1 MGTTVP
7 IKSKGKLTE
16 FRNYYRDAEY
26 KPRNY
31 ALIVLGLN
39 SALRIGDMLALRWR
53 DVYCGRE
60 GSGGTGNQSCLG
72 KGADHCTGKGRYREH
87 LTLIEKKTGKE
98 NMIALNNSSQEA
110 LEFYR
115 ETLDVFDAEAYIFA
129 SQKAPYNGITRSQA
143 FRIIRKAALSCGLD
157 DRISC
162 HSLRKTFGYHAWKNG
177 FPPALL
183 MNIYN
188 HSSYDVTKK
197 YLCIDQIERD
207 EVYLKT
213 FL

>member
-1 MGTTVP
+1 MGTTIP
-7 IKSKGKLTE
+7 IKSKGKLE
-16 FRNYYRDAEY
+16 QFRNYYRNIDY
-26 KPRNY
+26 NPRNY

-39 SALRIGDMLALRWR
+39 SALRIGDILSLRWN
-53 DVYCGRE
+53 DVYSIQKR
-60 GSGGTGNQSCLG
+60 
-72 KGADHCTGKGRYREH
+72 KYREH
-87 LTLIEKKTGKE
+87 ISIIEKKTRKK
-98 NMIALNNSSQEA
+98 NVLAINTSLREA

-115 ETLDVFDAEAYIFA
+115 RSLNAYEEDTFIFI
-129 SQKAPYNGITRSQA
+129 SHKSPHENISRSQA
-143 FRIIRKAALSCGLD
+143 YRIIKKAAESCGLD
-157 DRISC
+157 HHVSC

-188 HSSYDVTKK
+188 HSSYDITKR
-197 YLCIDQIERD
+197 YLCIDQMEKD

>member
-26 KPRNY
+26 HPRNY

-53 DVYCGRE
+53 DVYRGE
-60 GSGGTGNQSCLG
+60 GNCRGGGEG
-72 KGADHCTGKGRYREH
+72 EYREH
-87 LTLIEKKTGKE
+87 LTVVEKKTGKE
-98 NMIALNNSSQEA
+98 NVVALNASSQEA

-115 ETLDVFDAEAYIFA
+115 ATLNVFDTDAYIFA
-129 SQKAPYNGITRSQA
+129 SQKAPYNGIGRSQA
-143 FRIIRKAALSCGLD
+143 FRIIRKAARSCGLD
-157 DRISC
+157 GRVSC
-162 HSLRKTFGYHAWKNG
+162 HSLRKTFGYHAWQNG

-188 HSSYDVTKK
+188 HSSYDITKK

>member
-7 IKSKGKLTE
+7 IKNKEKLE
-16 FRNYYRDAEY
+16 QFRNYYRNIEY
-26 KPRNY
+26 SPRNY

-39 SALRIGDMLALRWR
+39 SALRIGDMLSLRWQ
-53 DVYCGRE
+53 DVYVMER
-60 GSGGTGNQSCLG
+60 
-72 KGADHCTGKGRYREH
+72 KKYREH
-87 LTLIEKKTGKE
+87 LSIVEKKTGKN
-98 NMIALNNSSQEA
+98 NMLAINTPLQEA

-115 ETLDVFDAEAYIFA
+115 LSLDSFQKDAFIFA
-129 SQKAPYNGITRSQA
+129 SRKPPHDNISRSQA
-143 FRIIRKAALSCGLD
+143 FRIIKKAAESCGLD
-157 DRISC
+157 HRVSC
-162 HSLRKTFGYHAWKNG
+162 HSLRKTFGYHAWRNG

-188 HSSYDVTKK
+188 HSSYDITKR
-197 YLCIDQIERD
+197 YLCIDQVEKD

>member
-7 IKSKGKLTE
+7 IKNNGKLTE
-16 FRNYYRDAEY
+16 FRNYYRNVKY
-26 KPRNY
+26 NPRNY

-39 SALRIGDMLALRWR
+39 SALRIGDILSLRWK
-53 DVYCGRE
+53 DVYYAEKR
-60 GSGGTGNQSCLG
+60 
-72 KGADHCTGKGRYREH
+72 KYREH
-87 LTLIEKKTGKE
+87 ISIIEKKTGKK
-98 NMIALNNSSQEA
+98 NVLAINASSREA

-115 ETLDVFDAEAYIFA
+115 RTLGTFDENRSIFV
-129 SQKAPYNGITRSQA
+129 SQKSPHTGISRSQA
-143 FRIIRKAALSCGLD
+143 FRIIKKAADSCGLD
-157 DRISC
+157 GHVSC
-162 HSLRKTFGYHAWKNG
+162 HSLRKTFGYHAWRNG

-188 HSSYDVTKK
+188 HSSYDITKR
-197 YLCIDQIERD
+197 YLCIDQIEKD